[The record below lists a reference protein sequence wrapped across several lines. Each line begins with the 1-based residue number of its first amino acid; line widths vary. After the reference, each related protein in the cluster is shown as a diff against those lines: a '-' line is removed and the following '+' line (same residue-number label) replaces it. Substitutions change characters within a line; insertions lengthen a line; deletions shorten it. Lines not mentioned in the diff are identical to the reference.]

1 MALQDLLDIA
11 QHKKIGI
18 SEERVDAVMPVI
30 RKYTAFWREYPD
42 LFIDFLIHGQ
52 KLLTNEVPQ
61 EDKEKKF
68 YFYFYQRID

>member
-68 YFYFYQRID
+68 HFYFYQRIN